1 MFVTIRSPICD
12 EGKSVQVIVGLSNGK
27 LETSL
32 LRAGDAAAVG
42 EAAEWARRGYPVVF
56 PTDTVYGVGVT
67 PFDEAAIERLYAL
80 KGRPA
85 EKGIP
90 ILLADLAALDG
101 VARAVPPAARALIDH
116 FWPGPLTLIVPR
128 RPELPAVIS
137 PDDTIAVRVP
147 AHDVARALIG
157 AAGGALATTSANL
170 SGQAPARSGA
180 TAFTA
185 LRGRVAAV
193 LDDGPSPVGQA
204 STIVDCTGRRPLI
217 LRAGPLS
224 AADLGLEDQPPNLP

>member
-1 MFVTIRSPICD
+1 MIADST
-12 EGKSVQVIVGLSNGK
+12 VGQP
-27 LETSL
+27 ETSL
-32 LRAGDAAAVG
+32 LRAGDAAAVA
-42 EAAEWARRGYPVVF
+42 EAAEWARRGLPVVF

-67 PFDEAAIERLYAL
+67 PFDAAAIERLYAL

-90 ILLADLAALDG
+90 ILLADVAALDA
-101 VARAVPPAARALIDH
+101 VARAVPPTARDLIDR

-128 RPELPAVIS
+128 WPELPDIIS

-147 AHDVARALIG
+147 AHAVARALIR

-170 SGQAPARSGA
+170 SGEEPARSGA
-180 TAFTA
+180 AAFAA

-193 LDDGPSPVGQA
+193 LDDGPSSGGLA
-204 STIVDCTGRRPLI
+204 STIVDCTGRRPII
-217 LRAGPLS
+217 LRAGPLT
-224 AADLGLEDQPPNLP
+224 AGDLGLVDPATPS